1 MKKFLSLVLVLT
13 LAATAGF
20 AQCDKPVVYHSDKQ
34 DRLSPDGEVTGNKT
48 DAIHLAF
55 TKEGVSV
62 EVNEKV
68 EATATIKEADCQWK
82 QLYKEGKAIYKVTF
96 QKPETGETSEGSL
109 TIEGKDGQLTILV
122 EMARMEGKK
131 IKLYVS
137 KYEEK

>member
-34 DRLSPDGEVTGNKT
+34 DRISPDGEVVGSKT

-68 EATATIKEADCQWK
+68 EATATIKEVDCQWK